1 MNIFEYPKPFWD
13 YTNHSAYSY
22 KREERDG
29 NIVTEIQV
37 PGKQKED
44 IEIKYSSENRSYTIT
59 IDGREYSSQ
68 IYLIKQINPELIT
81 ATLEL
86 GILTI
91 TAPILNSDKVIKIT

>member
-1 MNIFEYPKPFWD
+1 MNYFPRPFWY
-13 YTNHSAYSY
+13 YTNSSAYTY
-22 KREERDG
+22 KQEEING
-29 NIVTEIQV
+29 SIVTEIQT

-68 IYLIKQINPELIT
+68 IYLSRQINPELIT

-91 TAPILNSDKVIKIT
+91 TAPILDSDKVIKIT